1 MKRVRI
7 DKIAFKDLSYR
18 YGQAEAILEN
28 VTIEFPKDIPLV
40 IQGPIGSGRST
51 LLKILIG
58 LNAPTGG
65 DYLINDEI
73 VSDYSYAE
81 FDPIRLNFGISQEL
95 PGLLSNMSLYENLR
109 LPLDFHGQLS
119 TFEKKEYI
127 ESLFKLFDL
136 QNQMHVRPMFT
147 TAGTRKV
154 IGLIRAFIL
163 KPEVIL
169 LNNPTQ
175 SLHMEHIPVLLEL
188 IKTHQREHELKYIFI
203 VSDDDH
209 FYQNISHKVLNLA
222 DKKITIKET
231 QKQAFHEI

>member
-1 MKRVRI
+1 MKRVSI
-7 DKIAFKDLSYR
+7 EKIAFNNLSYR
-18 YGQAEAILEN
+18 YGLAESILEN
-28 VTIEFPKDIPLV
+28 VTIEFPKNIPLV

-58 LNAPTGG
+58 LNAPTDG

-73 VSDYSYAE
+73 VSDYSYAD
-81 FDPIRLNFGISQEL
+81 FDPIRLNFGITQEL
-95 PGLLSNMSLYENLR
+95 PGLLSNMSLFENLR
-109 LPLDFHGQLS
+109 LPLDFHTQLS
-119 TFEKKEYI
+119 TFEKNEYI

-163 KPEVIL
+163 KPHVLL

-175 SLHMEHIPVLLEL
+175 SLHIEHIPILLEL
-188 IKTHQREHELKYIFI
+188 MKNHQKFHELKYIFI

-209 FYQNISHKVLNLA
+209 FYQNIPHKILNLA
-222 DKKITIKET
+222 DKKITLKERI
-231 QKQAFHEI
+231 KQANHEI